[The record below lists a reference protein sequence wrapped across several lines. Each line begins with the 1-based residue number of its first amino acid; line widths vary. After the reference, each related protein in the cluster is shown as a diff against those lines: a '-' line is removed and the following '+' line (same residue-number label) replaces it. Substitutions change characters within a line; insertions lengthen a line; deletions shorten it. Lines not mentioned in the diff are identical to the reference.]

1 MFTIEPGIYFIPM
14 LLRRFRSGPEANAF
28 DWERIDALTP
38 LGGVRVEDNVLVT
51 ARGPR
56 NLTREQLAD

>member
-1 MFTIEPGIYFIPM
+1 M
-14 LLRRFRSGPEANAF
+14 LLRRFRSGPEASAF
-28 DWERIDALTP
+28 DWDRIDALTP

-51 ARGPR
+51 GHGPR